1 MKKNLFT
8 IGILL
13 LVVGIIYISS
23 FSGGNK
29 KFENGENIQVRDG
42 IQYIHIS
49 ALGGYAPKVNKA
61 KAGIPTKLVME
72 TKNTFDCSASFKI
85 PEMGY
90 QKILPQ
96 NSSTEID
103 LGTKSAGEKIT
114 GLCSMGMYSF
124 SVEFI

>member
-8 IGILL
+8 IIIILL
-13 LVVGIIYISS
+13 IGAIVYVFS

-29 KFENGENIQVRDG
+29 ELSSGQNIEVRDG

-49 ALGGYAPKVNKA
+49 ALGGYAPRVNKA
-61 KAGIPTKLVME
+61 QAGIPTKLIME

-85 PEMGY
+85 PEIGY

-96 NSSTEID
+96 NSNTEID
-103 LGTKSAGEKIT
+103 LGIKSAGEKIT

-124 SVEFI
+124 SIEFI

>member
-13 LVVGIIYISS
+13 LIAGIVYVSS
-23 FSGGNK
+23 FSSGNK
-29 KFENGENIQVRDG
+29 ELDGGQNIEMKDG
-42 IQYIHIS
+42 IQYVHIS
-49 ALGGYAPKVNKA
+49 ALGGYAPRVNKA
-61 KAGIPTKLVME
+61 QAGIPTKLVME

-85 PEMGY
+85 PEIGY

-96 NSSTEID
+96 NSNTEID
-103 LGTKSAGEKIT
+103 LGIKNRGEKIT

-124 SVEFI
+124 SIEFI